1 MEMAVKEGWYQK
13 NGSKWQTMAGQ
24 MLRYRAAAF
33 FGRIYAPEILMGI
46 YSADEVRDFI
56 DVTPEPQPAVTPA
69 PHVQQQIPCYDIN
82 PLLTQI
88 SAIETIDQV
97 RAMGQS
103 IKALSENPKVNLCG
117 DDLPTLRDALTN
129 KKSELQANALESV
142 WPHEATAFTD
152 KQMTEQAIDSVATP
166 VSDES
171 LLDQAKALE
180 SELTKTINVMTLEDA
195 NDVKFFL
202 ERSQDKV
209 AEITYT
215 VLESTFNKKYAE
227 LEAAQS

>member
-1 MEMAVKEGWYQK
+1 M
-13 NGSKWQTMAGQ
+13 
-24 MLRYRAAAF
+24 
-33 FGRIYAPEILMGI
+33 
-46 YSADEVRDFI
+46 
-56 DVTPEPQPAVTPA
+56 
-69 PHVQQQIPCYDIN
+69 
-82 PLLTQI
+82 
-88 SAIETIDQV
+88 DQV

-202 ERSQDKV
+202 EQSRAKL

-215 VLESTFNKKYAE
+215 VLESTFNNKFAE
-227 LEAAQS
+227 FEAAQA